1 MTDISTRE
9 VVIKGIKECL
19 ESISS
24 GSAFQTQ
31 VAKVLRGIHAEDSFS
46 GDLPGLS
53 LWCEKGP
60 RKDIGR
66 GYSERRLLFHIWGY
80 TSDVQAANGNYDALD
95 KLVADVEKAL
105 MTETYNSRWA
115 QTYIGDTTYY
125 EGGVDD
131 PIGIF
136 EMLVEV
142 EYTYE
147 YASP

>member
-1 MTDISTRE
+1 MTAISTRE
-9 VVIKGIKECL
+9 TVIKDIKGCL

-24 GSAFQTQ
+24 GNPFQSQ
-31 VAKVLRGIHAEDSFS
+31 VAKVLRGIQSEDAFS
-46 GDLPGLS
+46 GDLPGLA
-53 LWCEKGP
+53 LWNEKGP
-60 RKDIGR
+60 RIDVAR
-66 GYSERRLLFHIWGY
+66 GHSERTLLFHIWGY
-80 TSDVQAANGNYDALD
+80 VQVQAAGGDYDALD

-142 EYTYE
+142 TYTYA